1 MLIAVR
7 KPVPTPTCATDG
19 QNPQRYSEAPENSQC
34 YSYLFLCALML
45 VDTEVLIWNLR
56 GIQMADAMIASTA
69 LSVGL
74 PLLTANDKHY
84 RFIDDLETSVFR
96 P

>member
-1 MLIAVR
+1 
-7 KPVPTPTCATDG
+7 
-19 QNPQRYSEAPENSQC
+19 
-34 YSYLFLCALML
+34 ML
-45 VDTEVLIWNLR
+45 VDSDVLIWNLR

-74 PLLTANDKHY
+74 PLLTANDKLY

>member
-1 MLIAVR
+1 
-7 KPVPTPTCATDG
+7 
-19 QNPQRYSEAPENSQC
+19 
-34 YSYLFLCALML
+34 
-45 VDTEVLIWNLR
+45 
-56 GIQMADAMIASTA
+56 MADAMIASTA